1 MMKKKFKLQNLGC
14 AHCAEKMCDGIK
26 KLEGVDD
33 CNISFIAQKMT
44 LVADEGR
51 ITEILDQAQKV
62 VSKIEPD
69 CKILV

>member
-1 MMKKKFKLQNLGC
+1 MKKKFKLENLAC
-14 AHCAEKMCDGIK
+14 AHCAEKMCEGIK
-26 KLEGVDD
+26 KLDGVED
-33 CNISFIAQKMT
+33 CTISFIAQKMT

-51 ITEILDQAQKV
+51 LAGILDQAQKV